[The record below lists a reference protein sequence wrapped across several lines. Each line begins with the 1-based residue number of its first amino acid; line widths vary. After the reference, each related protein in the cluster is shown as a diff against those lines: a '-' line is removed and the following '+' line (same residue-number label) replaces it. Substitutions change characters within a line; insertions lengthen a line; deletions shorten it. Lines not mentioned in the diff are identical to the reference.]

1 MQNFQMNQKEKME
14 NALRRIQV
22 HHPFYYFMCADLE
35 IVAEERFETMA
46 TDGLTLFYNPRYVD
60 RLTENQ
66 VEAVVLHEFMHV
78 ILLHP
83 WLSEKA
89 ILKGYN
95 REIWTLAMEFVA
107 NREVRHLADQRAQA
121 RGQRK
126 SEISLPGR
134 ALGVAELLDIQKTNT
149 ERKDIYF
156 YDHQLGDR
164 DVQEVYQYLRVRLV
178 LKECHED
185 GQETNS
191 QTGTIP
197 SRLKSLGGW
206 AVSRERIEELIEKHL
221 RGQEDVARRVREKF
235 MLAPTIF
242 GSEWAKIHGAL
253 SDGFRRAYSELTTPE
268 IDWRKF
274 LATVAGR
281 LTDIDE
287 FRFDAPNLRHPLARD
302 VVQAGLRSEK
312 PDGIFIALDT
322 SGSVDKDML
331 TQFLSECA
339 GILRYLD
346 DVNVMTVD
354 CKEAPIQRVRPRS
367 LRELKITGGGGT
379 DFRPVFTRLQ
389 NDRLK
394 PDLLVYFTDGFGEFP
409 ATPPNYPVLWVLTRN
424 SGIVPEGF
432 GRVVYLNRV

>member
-1 MQNFQMNQKEKME
+1 
-14 NALRRIQV
+14 
-22 HHPFYYFMCADLE
+22 LE
-35 IVAEERFETMA
+35 
-46 TDGLTLFYNPRYVD
+46 
-60 RLTENQ
+60 
-66 VEAVVLHEFMHV
+66 
-78 ILLHP
+78 
-83 WLSEKA
+83 
-89 ILKGYN
+89 
-95 REIWTLAMEFVA
+95 
-107 NREVRHLADQRAQA
+107 
-121 RGQRK
+121 
-126 SEISLPGR
+126 
-134 ALGVAELLDIQKTNT
+134 IQKTNT

-178 LKECHED
+178 LKESDED
-185 GQETNS
+185 GHETNS
-191 QTGTIP
+191 QKGTTP

-253 SDGFRRAYSELTTPE
+253 SDGFKRAYSELTTPE

-339 GILRYLD
+339 GILRYLE

-354 CKEAPIQRVRPRS
+354 CNEAPIQRVRPRS

-379 DFRPVFTRLQ
+379 DFRPVFNRLQ
-389 NDRLK
+389 KERLM

-409 ATPPNYPVLWVLTRN
+409 ATPPKYPVLWVLTRN

>member
-35 IVAEERFETMA
+35 IVADESFETMA

-89 ILKGYN
+89 ILKGHN

-134 ALGVAELLDIQKTNT
+134 ALGVVELLDLQKKNT

-156 YDHQLGDR
+156 FDHALENM
-164 DVQEVYQYLRVRLV
+164 DVQDIYHYLRIRIV
-178 LKECHED
+178 LRESDED
-185 GQETNS
+185 GMDDCSKPGAST
-191 QTGTIP
+191 
-197 SRLKSLGGW
+197 SRLKNLRGW

-253 SDGFRRAYSELTTPE
+253 SDGFKRAYSELTSPE

-281 LTDIDE
+281 LTDTDE

-312 PDGIFIALDT
+312 PDGIFIAIDT
-322 SGSVDKDML
+322 SGSVDKNML

-339 GILRYLD
+339 GILRYLE

-367 LRELKITGGGGT
+367 LRNLQITGGGGT
-379 DFRPVFTRLQ
+379 DFRPVFTRLKKERITP
-389 NDRLK
+389 N
-394 PDLLVYFTDGFGEFP
+394 LLVYFTDGFGEFP
-409 ATPPNYPVLWVLTRN
+409 STPPRYPVLWVLTRH
-424 SGIVPEGF
+424 SGVVPEGH